1 MVRYKP
7 GHAAETHARIVEQA
21 SAMMRERGLAGASV
35 AEVMRAAGLTVGGFY
50 AQFADK
56 EAMLAEAMEHAFGP
70 SRARFGFLAEAARRA
85 ERPGLVAEKYLSDE
99 RVADVAGGC
108 VAAALAGELH
118 RAAPPVREAFAEGAV
133 ECAAILG
140 EPGWAQLALLVG
152 ALALLRAMPEGGPRE
167 ALRDAAVEGY
177 ARLAD

>member
-7 GHAAETHARIVEQA
+7 GHAAGTHQRIVEQA

-50 AQFADK
+50 AQFANK
-56 EAMLAEAMEHAFGP
+56 EAMLAEAMEHAFQP
-70 SRARFGFLAEAARRA
+70 SLARFRYLVDRAGAPGF
-85 ERPGLVAEKYLSDE
+85 VAEKYLSDE

-118 RAAPPVREAFAEGAV
+118 RAAPAVRDAFAEGAAA
-133 ECAAILG
+133 CAETLG
-140 EPGWAQLALLVG
+140 GPGWARLALLVG
-152 ALALLRAMPEGGPRE
+152 AMALLRAMPEGLARE
-167 ALRDAAVEGY
+167 ALRDEAIEGY

>member
-7 GHAAETHARIVEQA
+7 GRAAETHARIVEQA

-50 AQFADK
+50 AQFPDK
-56 EAMLAEAMEHAFGP
+56 DAMLAEAMEHALQP
-70 SRARFGFLAEAARRA
+70 SLARFRFLVDRV
-85 ERPGLVAEKYLSDE
+85 PGGVAEKYLSDE

-118 RAAPPVREAFAEGAV
+118 RAAPPVREAFATGAAA
-133 ECAAILG
+133 CAETLG
-140 EPGWAQLALLVG
+140 DAGWARLALLVG
-152 ALALLRAMPEGGPRE
+152 AMALLRAMPEGPARQ
-167 ALRDAAVEGY
+167 ALREQAISAY
-177 ARLAD
+177 ARIAD